1 VHGVLEKSYD
11 LGGAAMSSHTELYAC
26 VYVKEFPAQ
35 ALLRLR
41 PELHEKP
48 CVVMEGDPP
57 FEIVSS
63 LNTKARLLGLRH
75 GMTRVEVDTFVGPVV
90 LARSV
95 QTERVAVSVL
105 LECAG
110 AFSPRIEEHRE
121 PTAFLCVLDIAG
133 TQGPFGPPEM
143 LAKSLR
149 QRIRALGIS
158 AQVTVSSNFH
168 AAISLAKGLTR
179 SAVQVVPQGKEAAA
193 LASLPL
199 TALDITESQSETF
212 ALWGIHTLGMLAALP
227 EKELIS
233 RMGQDGKRLRQLASG
248 ELPHLFQPI
257 DIPFVLEERAE
268 LDFPLEDLES
278 LLFGLAVMLDQLI
291 LRATAR
297 IVALASVTVTLYLDG
312 GGSHSRTVRPAQP
325 STDKKLWLKLLH
337 LDLEAHPPQAAILTV
352 VLHAEPGSTSKV
364 QLGLFSPQLP
374 EPGRLDVTLAR
385 IAALVG
391 EGNVGQAVLEDT
403 HTPEGFHLEPFQVSS
418 AASEPLPAQSHVC
431 LRQLRPPRA
440 TSVLLENGHP
450 KSLFFRNQR
459 CMVERAY
466 GPWLNG
472 GEWWNETIWGHEQWD
487 VVARAQDGTLLCC
500 SVVRDLMQDEW
511 QVVALYD

>member
-1 VHGVLEKSYD
+1 M
-11 LGGAAMSSHTELYAC
+11 GGAAMSKLNELYAC
-26 VYVKEFPAQ
+26 FYVKEFPAQ

-41 PELHEKP
+41 PDLHEKP
-48 CVVMEGDPP
+48 CVVMEGEPP
-57 FEIVSS
+57 FEIVCS

-75 GMTRVEVDTFVGPVV
+75 GMTRVEVDTFEGPVI

-95 QTERVAVSVL
+95 QTERATKAVL

-110 AFSPRIEEHRE
+110 AFSPRIEECSE
-121 PTAFLCVLDIAG
+121 ATELLCALDIAG
-133 TQGPFGPPEM
+133 TQSLFGPPEM
-143 LAKSLR
+143 LAKNLR
-149 QRIRALGIS
+149 QRIHALGIS

-168 AAISLAKGLTR
+168 AAVCLVKGLTR
-179 SAVQVVPQGKEAAA
+179 CAVQVVPQGKEAIALSSLS
-193 LASLPL
+193 LASL
-199 TALDITESQSETF
+199 ALTESQAEMF
-212 ALWGIHTLGMLAALP
+212 ASWGIHTLGMLAALP
-227 EKELIS
+227 ERELIS
-233 RMGQDGKRLRQLASG
+233 RMGQDGKRLRQLAFG

-278 LLFGLAVMLDQLI
+278 LLFGLSIMLDQLI

-312 GGSHSRTVRPAQP
+312 GGSHSRSVRPAQP

-391 EGNVGQAVLEDT
+391 EGNAGQAVLDDT

-418 AASEPLPAQSHVC
+418 AASEPLSAQSCVC
-431 LRQLRPPRA
+431 LRQLRPPQA
-440 TSVLLENGHP
+440 ASVLLENGHP
-450 KSLFFRNQR
+450 QSIFFQNQR
-459 CMVERAY
+459 CFVERAY

-487 VVARAQDGTLLCC
+487 LVARAQGGTLLFC
-500 SVVRDLMQDEW
+500 SVVRDLMRDEW